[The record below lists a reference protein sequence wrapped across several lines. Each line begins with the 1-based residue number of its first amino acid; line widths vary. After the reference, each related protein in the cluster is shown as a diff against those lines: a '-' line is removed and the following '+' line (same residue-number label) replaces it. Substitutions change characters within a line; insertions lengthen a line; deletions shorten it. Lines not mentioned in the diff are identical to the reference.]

1 MIDIMKEDRAL
12 RKTSQDAKSPK
23 SRTRNKKIAT
33 PDSPSSNR
41 SLSVPDEFW
50 VDQEDSKSTKN
61 KRSPRQSRRENGSTN
76 EMEAKDDKERRKA
89 QRESRKAAF
98 VDILERAESSKSL
111 QESQEDTRGRKT
123 SKPKRRSSMGALSG
137 KGETSGRRGTDSSN
151 IRRRNSSLGP
161 VRRRRSH
168 DEYQSNEDNSGRSR
182 RSSRIDEDKDVEGEE
197 RRSRRT
203 SNVDSSNVRRRNSS
217 LAALRRQK
225 GQDEHNKPD
234 DESSIRSRRSIRTD
248 RKANR
253 VLERANSGKSLKE
266 LATESRR
273 RRSNSIG
280 AQSRRRSRSSSAK
293 PKRVVSNEGTVK
305 HSKRL
310 SAIEAQIKAE
320 EEALFTK

>member
-41 SLSVPDEFW
+41 SLSAPDEFW
-50 VDQEDSKSTKN
+50 VDKEDSKSTKN
-61 KRSPRQSRRENGSTN
+61 KRSPRQSRRKSGPAN

-89 QRESRKAAF
+89 QRESHKAAF
-98 VDILERAESSKSL
+98 VDVL
-111 QESQEDTRGRKT
+111 QSQEDTRGRKT

-137 KGETSGRRGTDSSN
+137 KGETSGRRGTDPSN

-168 DEYQSNEDNSGRSR
+168 DEYQSDEDNFGRSR
-182 RSSRIDEDKDVEGEE
+182 RSSRIDDDKDVEGEE

-203 SNVDSSNVRRRNSS
+203 SNVDSSNVRRRNPS
-217 LAALRRQK
+217 LGALRRLK
-225 GQDEHNKPD
+225 GQDEHKPD

-248 RKANR
+248 RNANR

>member
-50 VDQEDSKSTKN
+50 IDKEDSKSTKN
-61 KRSPRQSRRENGSTN
+61 KRSPRQSRRENGPAN

-89 QRESRKAAF
+89 QRESHKAAF
-98 VDILERAESSKSL
+98 VDVLQRAESSKSL

-168 DEYQSNEDNSGRSR
+168 DEYQSDEENSGRSR
-182 RSSRIDEDKDVEGEE
+182 RSSRIDDDKDVEGEE

-217 LAALRRQK
+217 LGGLRRLK
-225 GQDEHNKPD
+225 GQDEHKPD